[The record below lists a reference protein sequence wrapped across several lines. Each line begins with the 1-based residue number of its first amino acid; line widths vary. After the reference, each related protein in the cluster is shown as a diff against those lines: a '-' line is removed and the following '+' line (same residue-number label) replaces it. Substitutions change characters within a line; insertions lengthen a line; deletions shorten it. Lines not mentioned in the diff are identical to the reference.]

1 MDDLARLQREA
12 LTMLLEFDR
21 ICGRHGIPYQLAAG
35 TLLGAARHGGFIPWD
50 DDIDVCLRRTDYERF
65 MAVAAAE
72 LSPAFRL
79 RHRGSDPG
87 CGFLFCKIE
96 PREGEGCAGRAAFID
111 IFPFDNVCD
120 GWVGGW
126 LHLVLS
132 RLMLSLNWTAWR
144 GRPARRQ
151 SWLRRTAMA
160 PLDGLARWLSP
171 CLVAAVFERVARFQ
185 ENRPTRRVACLV
197 SGAVTPRR
205 SRSRAAFDTRIMMRF
220 EGHAF
225 PVPCAYDAVLTN
237 LYGDWHTFPPPE
249 QRRPRHS
256 QTACKIAP

>member
-1 MDDLARLQREA
+1 
-12 LTMLLEFDR
+12 MLLEFDR

-50 DDIDVCLRRTDYERF
+50 DDIDVCLRRADYERF
-65 MAVAAAE
+65 MAVAVAE

-79 RHRGSDPG
+79 RHRGNDPG

-96 PREGEGCAGRAAFID
+96 PREGKECGGRAAFID
-111 IFPFDNVCD
+111 IFPFDNVRD

-132 RLMLSLNWTAWR
+132 RLMLSLNWTAR
-144 GRPARRQ
+144 LGRQDRRQ
-151 SWLRRTAMA
+151 QGGLRRTVMA
-160 PLDGLARWLSP
+160 PLDAMARWLGP
-171 CLVAAVFERVARFQ
+171 RVVANVFERVARSHETTQ
-185 ENRPTRRVACLV
+185 TRRVACLV
-197 SGAVTPRR
+197 SGTITPRR
-205 SRSRAAFDTRIMMRF
+205 SRSRAAFEACIMMRF

-225 PVPCAYDAVLTN
+225 PVPRAYDAVLIN

-249 QRRPRHS
+249 QRKPRHS
-256 QTACKIAP
+256 QTGRK